1 MSTDDAT
8 PNQVT
13 PDRRSGRRRRAWVVA
28 VAAALVA
35 AAALLAFFIALA
47 VASGPDSA
55 LSAWDR
61 RVMDAFIAWR
71 TAGRSQFFWV
81 VTLLGN
87 VGVLAALS
95 VSVVVLL
102 AVWGRRARA
111 ILVAVGMSIG
121 WAISEVAKLSVDR
134 VRPPAADALIALP
147 SSASMPSGHAFNTL
161 VFLGLLVYLVFR
173 WRGNR
178 RTRGQASSSPAPP
191 GQQNVRPAA
200 AVSLAV
206 LAAAVVA
213 VLGAAVVAGLVGV
226 SRVYLGVHWLSDVLG
241 GWSLGGV
248 WLAVL
253 LGAVV
258 PLAGGRQWVPALLS
272 DRPPARKAMRIAL
285 VAAAV
290 ILCVVAYMLTTQA
303 DPLLADL

>member
-1 MSTDDAT
+1 VSTDDAT
-8 PNQVT
+8 PDRVT
-13 PDRRSGRRRRAWVVA
+13 PDRRGRRRRRAP
-28 VAAALVA
+28 AAAIVAGLLA
-35 AAALLAFFIALA
+35 AAALLAFFIVLA

-61 RVMDAFIAWR
+61 RVLDAFIAWR

-102 AVWGRRARA
+102 AVWGKRTRAV
-111 ILVAVGMSIG
+111 LVAVGMSIG
-121 WAISEVAKLSVDR
+121 WAISEAAKLSVGR

-147 SSASMPSGHAFNTL
+147 DSASMPSGHAFNTL

-173 WRGNR
+173 WDSNR
-178 RTRGQASSSPAPP
+178 VPGEQAPGSPAPP
-191 GQQNVRPAA
+191 GRRNAWLTA
-200 AVSLAV
+200 AVSLAA
-206 LAAAVVA
+206 LAAAVM
-213 VLGAAVVAGLVGV
+213 AGLIGV

-241 GWSLGGV
+241 GWSLGGA

-253 LGAVV
+253 LGAAV
-258 PLAGGRQWVPALLS
+258 PLAGGGQRVPALLS
-272 DRPPARKAMRIAL
+272 GRPPARKAVRIA
-285 VAAAV
+285 VVVAAV
-290 ILCVVAYMLTTQA
+290 ILCVVAYVLTTQA